1 MPKVSIGDAELYYEE
16 HGSGTPVMLVPGLN
30 GVGAFW
36 AKQIP
41 ALAKEFRVIVHDHR
55 GTGQSTRQMIDYSVD
70 QMAADLLKLMD
81 ALKIDAAHYVGH
93 STGGA
98 MGLTVA
104 EDHPNRLKGLVLS
117 AAWAGADPY
126 FSRCFAARREV
137 LYELGWESYLRL
149 SATFLWPGYW
159 ISAHER
165 AMAAEEKKTAA
176 AIGDPEIMLRRIDAI
191 MRYDRRAKAGTVQAP
206 TMIVVAADDMTTP
219 PYLSE
224 ELARLIPGAT
234 LNVLPKG
241 GHFAPIVEP
250 DSYNAA
256 LAGFLKSVR

>member
-1 MPKVSIGDAELYYEE
+1 MPKLSIGDAELYYEE
-16 HGSGTPVMLVPGLN
+16 HGSGFPVMLVPGLN

-55 GTGQSTRQMIDYSVD
+55 GTGQSTKHVIDYSVD
-70 QMAADLLKLMD
+70 QMAGDSLKLMD
-81 ALKIDAAHYVGH
+81 ALGIDTAHYVGH

-104 EDHPNRLKGLVLS
+104 EDHPGRVKGLVLS
-117 AAWAGADPY
+117 AAWAGSDAY
-126 FSRCFAARREV
+126 FNRCFAARREG

-149 SATFLWPGYW
+149 SATYLWPGYW
-159 ISAHER
+159 IAAHER
-165 AMAAEEKKTAA
+165 EMAAQEKQTAA
-176 AIGDPEIMLRRIDAI
+176 TIGDPEIMLRRIDAI
-191 MRYDRRAKAGTVQAP
+191 MRYDRRAKAGGVKAP
-206 TMIVVAADDMTTP
+206 TLAICAADDMTTP

-224 ELARLIPGAT
+224 ELARLIPGAK
-234 LNVLPKG
+234 LAVLPKG

-256 LAGFLKSVR
+256 VLGFLRTVR